1 MFGILAYSFNII
13 NLNFILSNIIL
24 IPIFEIITIIG
35 IVNILGIGLLICM
48 GLKPEVV
55 LSYWIIERILRY
67 MYMIIDFMLDIV
79 IKITNILSSF
89 KYNIYVRNFN
99 IAIYILY
106 YLIIIF
112 LCIYIILK
120 AKNIKIDQNIM
131 TKNIIKDIINIIIF
145 LCIIFGITILINII
159 YDNSVRK
166 NTAYFVDIGQG
177 DSSLIQTKDGKNILI
192 DTGEGESNRY
202 PAGKKIL
209 FPYLLKRNVHKLDLL
224 IISHFDSDH
233 SGGAKYILEN
243 MEVDKIIISP
253 QFRYSKQYIEVIK
266 VIIENNKKGKKTD
279 VIYGINGGIIK
290 CGKYFNMKIYG
301 PINKYITKNILNN
314 NSLVFL
320 ATIGNKK
327 ILYTGDIE
335 KIAEEQIIKRIE
347 GIHIDYLKVAHHG
360 SRSSTTDIFLNNI
373 KCKYFV
379 ISCRC
384 K

>member
-1 MFGILAYSFNII
+1 MFGILVYSFNII

-120 AKNIKIDQNIM
+120 AKNIKIDQNI
-131 TKNIIKDIINIIIF
+131 TTENIIKDIINIIIF

-166 NTAYFVDIGQG
+166 NIAYFVDIGQG

-253 QFRYSKQYIEVIK
+253 QFRYSKQYIEVMK

-320 ATIGNKK
+320 VTIGNKK

-360 SRSSTTDIFLNNI
+360 SRSSTTDIFLKNI

-379 ISCRC
+379 ISCRS

>member
-1 MFGILAYSFNII
+1 MFGILVYSFNII

-131 TKNIIKDIINIIIF
+131 TENIIKDIINE
-145 LCIIFGITILINII
+145 
-159 YDNSVRK
+159 Y
-166 NTAYFVDIGQG
+166 
-177 DSSLIQTKDGKNILI
+177 
-192 DTGEGESNRY
+192 
-202 PAGKKIL
+202 
-209 FPYLLKRNVHKLDLL
+209 YL
-224 IISHFDSDH
+224 
-233 SGGAKYILEN
+233 
-243 MEVDKIIISP
+243 
-253 QFRYSKQYIEVIK
+253 
-266 VIIENNKKGKKTD
+266 
-279 VIYGINGGIIK
+279 
-290 CGKYFNMKIYG
+290 
-301 PINKYITKNILNN
+301 
-314 NSLVFL
+314 
-320 ATIGNKK
+320 
-327 ILYTGDIE
+327 
-335 KIAEEQIIKRIE
+335 
-347 GIHIDYLKVAHHG
+347 
-360 SRSSTTDIFLNNI
+360 
-373 KCKYFV
+373 
-379 ISCRC
+379 
-384 K
+384 

>member
-120 AKNIKIDQNIM
+120 ARNTKIDQNI
-131 TKNIIKDIINIIIF
+131 TTENIIKDIINIVIF

-177 DSSLIQTKDGKNILI
+177 DSSLIQTRDGKNILI

-243 MEVDKIIISP
+243 MEVDKIIIPP
-253 QFRYSKQYIEVIK
+253 QFRYSKQYIEVMK

-320 ATIGNKK
+320 ANVGSKK

-335 KIAEEQIIKRIE
+335 KAAEEELVKRIKRID
-347 GIHIDYLKVAHHG
+347 IDYLKVAHHV
-360 SRSSTTDIFLNNI
+360 SKSSTTDIFLNSI
-373 KCKYFV
+373 TCKHFV
-379 ISCRC
+379 ISCRS